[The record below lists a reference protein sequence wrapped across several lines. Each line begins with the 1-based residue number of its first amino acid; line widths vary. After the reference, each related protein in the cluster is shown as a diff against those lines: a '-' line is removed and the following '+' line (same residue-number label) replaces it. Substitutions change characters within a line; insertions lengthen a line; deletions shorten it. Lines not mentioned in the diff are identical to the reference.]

1 MTDID
6 KPVDIRQGEELDHQT
21 IDEFLKDSIPGLN
34 GEISIQ
40 QFPSGHSNL
49 TYFVKV
55 GEREFVLRKPPAGKK
70 AKTAHDM
77 SREYNILTALK
88 DAFPYVPETILYSDD
103 TSIVGSSFYV
113 MERLKGLILRKELPK
128 DFPLKEDGV
137 TALCRKLVD
146 VLGGLHAVDYK
157 AVGLEGFGK
166 PEGYISR
173 QVKGWS
179 RRYRDAKT
187 DDAPDFEKV
196 MEWLHE
202 KMPPDSPNA
211 AIIHNDFKFDNVVL
225 NPENPVEITG
235 VLDWEMATL
244 GDPLMDLGG
253 TLAYWIDRDDPEEQK
268 LIRMLPTNA
277 PGMMTRKEVL
287 AYYVKTT
294 ARQIECIDFYYC
306 FGLFKLAVIA
316 QQIYYR
322 FYHGQTTD
330 ERFRMF
336 VFAVRILEQTAM
348 RVIDSTDL

>member
-6 KPVDIRQGEELDHQT
+6 KPVDVRKGEELDT
-21 IDEFLKDSIPGLN
+21 KKVAEFLKDNIAGLEGDVSIL
-34 GEISIQ
+34 

-49 TYFVKV
+49 TYSVKI
-55 GEREFVLRKPPAGKK
+55 GERELVLRKPPAGKK

-77 SREYNILTALK
+77 SREYKILTALK
-88 DAFPYVPETILYSDD
+88 NAFPYVPETFVYNDD
-103 TSIVGSSFYV
+103 PSIIGTSFYV
-113 MERLKGLILRKELPK
+113 MERLNGLILRKDLPG
-128 DFPLKEDGV
+128 DFLLSKDGV
-137 TALCRKLVD
+137 TKFCHKFVD
-146 VLGGLHAVDYK
+146 VFCNLHAIDYK
-157 AVGLEGFGK
+157 AVGLEDFGK
-166 PEGYISR
+166 PEGYVKR

-202 KMPPDSPNA
+202 KMPLDIYSP
-211 AIIHNDFKFDNVVL
+211 AIIHNDYKFDNVVL
-225 NPENPVEITG
+225 NPSNPVEITG

-253 TLAYWIDRDDPEEQK
+253 TLAYWIDHDDSEEQQ

-277 PGMMTRKEVL
+277 PGMFTRKEL
-287 AYYVKTT
+287 IECYVEKTG
-294 ARQIECIDFYYC
+294 RQIEVIDFYYC

-316 QQIYYR
+316 QQIYFRY
-322 FYHGQTTD
+322 YHGQTKD

-336 VFAVRILEQTAM
+336 IFAVQILEKTALK
-348 RVIDSTDL
+348 VIEQSDL